1 MKNRPMPLERKI
13 IACPEDYFPLS
24 EQCNVIGAFNP
35 GATLIKNEQGNL
47 ETLLM
52 IRVAEKVPNKK
63 FLLPFFEIRNE
74 EHLKEWKINFD
85 EPSEKEI
92 NKCYKKSVE
101 LKNGVNRLRHISLP
115 RLMKLN
121 SEGEIIEKN
130 QEPCLYPSWEFERF
144 GIEDIRITSMEDRR
158 YVVTYVCPHREFGVS
173 TAFKITKDF
182 NTFEETIKENTP
194 RPIFSG
200 IKDVVVF
207 PEKVP
212 SPSRTEILKKED
224 KLYTALVRPNAFP
237 DISTPGIWVS
247 YSPDLVHWG
256 QEHRLTISKEG
267 EITGTGTP
275 PIKIENKWFAAYH
288 ETTRNQKKESVY
300 STKLMRM
307 NLKEPWK
314 EFKSSEILLERNDY
328 LYLLPERGYIPN
340 VVFTSAKTEQDGIT
354 TLYSGI
360 DDTWTVMDKFYTE
373 DLFKFI
379 EES

>member
-1 MKNRPMPLERKI
+1 MKNKPTPLERKI
-13 IACPEDYFPLS
+13 IAGPEDYIPLS
-24 EQCNVIGAFNP
+24 EQCKVIGAFNP
-35 GATLIKNEQGNL
+35 GATLIKNEQGDL

-52 IRVAEKVPNKK
+52 IRVAEEVPNKK
-63 FLLPFFEIRNE
+63 LSLPFFEIRNE
-74 EHLKEWKINFD
+74 KNLKKFEINFD

-92 NKCYKKSVE
+92 NKHDKNFVE
-101 LKNGVNRLRHISLP
+101 LKKGTNRLRHISLP

-121 SEGEIIEKN
+121 SNGEIIEKN

-144 GIEDIRITSMEDRR
+144 GIEDVRITSMKNDKHIL
-158 YVVTYVCPHREFGVS
+158 TYVCPHREFGVS

-182 NTFEETIKENTP
+182 KTFEEVIKENTP

-200 IKDVVVF
+200 IKDIVIF
-207 PEKVP
+207 PEKTS
-212 SPSRTEILKKED
+212 SPSETEILKKESE
-224 KLYTALVRPNAFP
+224 LYTALIRPNAFS
-237 DISTPGIWVS
+237 DISTPGIWIS

-275 PIKIENKWFAAYH
+275 PIKIENKWIAAYH
-288 ETTRNQKKESVY
+288 KTTKNQKKESVY
-300 STKLMRM
+300 STKLMKM

-314 EFKSSEILLERNDY
+314 EFKSSETLLERNDY
-328 LYLLPERGYIPN
+328 LYLLQKNGYIPN

-373 DLFKFI
+373 DLLKFI
-379 EES
+379 ERS